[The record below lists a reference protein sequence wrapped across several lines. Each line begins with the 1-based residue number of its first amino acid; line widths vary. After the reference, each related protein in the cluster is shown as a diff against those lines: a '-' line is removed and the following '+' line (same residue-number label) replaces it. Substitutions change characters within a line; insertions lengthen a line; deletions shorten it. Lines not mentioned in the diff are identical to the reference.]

1 MVMIISVIM
10 MSKIMIMY
18 DDVNDDD
25 DDVHDDDDV
34 IDQDFN
40 DDFNEVHAKIMI
52 MMSMIFM
59 VVIGIAPITQLRDKK
74 K

>member
-1 MVMIISVIM
+1 MIISMIM

-25 DDVHDDDDV
+25 DVHDDNDV

-59 VVIGIAPITQLRDKK
+59 VVIGIAPITQLHNKK
-74 K
+74 SNI